1 MRQLAL
7 DLPHQTQLGLD
18 DFVVSA
24 ANASAH
30 NLIMRWPDWP
40 APVAVLVGPAGSGK
54 SHLAEVWR
62 KRAGAVLLAE
72 DPALSTLGEGFAALA
87 DNMPGALSEA
97 SLFHLINHARE
108 RGGTLLIATR
118 SQPAAWAVALPDL
131 ASRLKAAP
139 VVEIGQPDDALL
151 RNVLA
156 KLFHDRQIRA
166 DEAVL
171 SYLLVRMPRSLEAA
185 RNLVAA
191 IDRYALEQRAEVT
204 RALVARVLAR
214 LEQPG
219 LFDGG

>member
-18 DFVVSA
+18 DFVISP
-24 ANASAH
+24 ANAAAH
-30 NLIMRWPDWP
+30 DLIMRWPDWP

-54 SHLAEVWR
+54 THLAAVWR
-62 KRAGAVLLAE
+62 KRAGAVLLEA
-72 DPALSTLGEGFAALA
+72 DPALSGLTEGFTALA
-87 DNMPGALSEA
+87 DNMPGALSETG
-97 SLFHLINHARE
+97 LFHLINHARE
-108 RGGTLLIATR
+108 RHGTVLL
-118 SQPAAWAVALPDL
+118 AARAHPSAWPVALPDL
-131 ASRLKAAP
+131 ASRLRAAP

-166 DEAVL
+166 DEALL

-185 RNLVAA
+185 RTMVAA
-191 IDRYALEQRAEVT
+191 IDRYALEQRAEVS
-204 RALVARVLAR
+204 RALVARMLTS

-219 LFDGG
+219 LFDGA